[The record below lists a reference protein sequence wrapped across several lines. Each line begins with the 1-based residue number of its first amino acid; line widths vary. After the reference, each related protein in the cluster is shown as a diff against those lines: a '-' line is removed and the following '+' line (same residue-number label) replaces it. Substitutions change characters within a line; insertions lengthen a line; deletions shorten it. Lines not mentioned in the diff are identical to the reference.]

1 MELSP
6 PHRTR
11 EVKTSFLVFVTSKA
25 EYEYVEWVS
34 KALNHPLLAIRKL
47 DAGVSDEEA
56 IRMAAGVRR
65 KELKKGTPYDET
77 WCVRNARDA
86 DNLAELMALGE
97 KHKVGVAGTVPSFE
111 AWLLSHFQDV
121 DVGPGVDHA
130 ALLEQHL
137 PELSTTGYES
147 KLRGKFKQASKRA
160 HGAHRITTTIPQL
173 VQAILLSQ
181 SNFTNQ
187 PPTRI

>member
-25 EYEYVEWVS
+25 EYEYLEWLS
-34 KALNHPLLAIRKL
+34 KALNHPLLAIRRL
-47 DAGVSDEEA
+47 DAVVSDEEA
-56 IRMAAGVRR
+56 IRMASGVRR

-77 WCVRNARDA
+77 WCLRDARDV
-86 DNLAELMALGE
+86 DHLDELMALGE
-97 KHKVGVAGTVPSFE
+97 KYKVSVASTVPAFE

-121 DVGPGVDHA
+121 DLASGADHVA
-130 ALLEQHL
+130 SLEQHM
-137 PELSTTGYES
+137 PELSTASYES
-147 KLRGKFKQASKRA
+147 NLRGKFDQADERA
-160 HGAHRITTTIPQL
+160 KGASPTTTTTHQL
-173 VQAILLSQ
+173 VEAILLSQ
-181 SNFTNQ
+181 SRFTNQ